1 MSHASVK
8 TPELEPDLG
17 FDLKEMTQRGWTE
30 AEMDIDTLRA
40 LEEMEKP
47 GAERYRHEDVRR
59 FIMSKFTD
67 KPLPW
72 PDPIS

>member
-8 TPELEPDLG
+8 TPDLEPDLA
-17 FDLKEMTQRGWTE
+17 EITQRGWTE
-30 AEMDIDTLRA
+30 AEMDIDTLKA

-47 GAERYRHEDVRR
+47 GAKRYRHEDVRR
-59 FIMSKFTD
+59 FIMSQFTD
-67 KPLPW
+67 KPLSW